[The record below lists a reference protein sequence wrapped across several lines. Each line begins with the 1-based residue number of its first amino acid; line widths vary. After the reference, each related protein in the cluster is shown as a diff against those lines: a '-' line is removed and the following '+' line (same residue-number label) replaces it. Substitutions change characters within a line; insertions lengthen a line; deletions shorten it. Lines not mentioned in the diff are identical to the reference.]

1 MSEVEQTEVKKV
13 SKPRTPK
20 PTFILAKITDANGKP
35 LKGAT
40 LEVTAVTK
48 DEGVVM
54 RQVLEH
60 RTDETFQVFT
70 VQP

>member
-1 MSEVEQTEVKKV
+1 MSEVEQTAPKKT
-13 SKPRTPK
+13 RTPK

-40 LEVTAVTK
+40 LNVTAVTK

-54 RQVLEH
+54 REVLEN
-60 RTDETFQVFT
+60 RTDEAFQVFT
-70 VQP
+70 VK